1 MKQMNIS
8 EAAREMGKIKSE
20 KKATAARENGK
31 LGGRRP
37 LDPVERAA
45 ARRARKNANRLKDA
59 AAGGWVKEK
68 K

>member
-37 LDPVERAA
+37 LDPIERAA

-59 AAGGWVKEK
+59 TAGGWVKEK

>member
-1 MKQMNIS
+1 MNIA
-8 EAAREMGKIKSE
+8 EAAREMGKVKSE

-31 LGGRRP
+31 LGGRPP
-37 LDPVERAA
+37 LDPIERAA
-45 ARRARKNANRLKDA
+45 ARRARKNAKRLKDA

>member
-1 MKQMNIS
+1 MKQLKIS

-31 LGGRRP
+31 LGGRPP
-37 LDPVERAA
+37 LDTIERAA
-45 ARRARKNANRLKDA
+45 ARRARKNANRLNDA
-59 AAGGWVKEK
+59 ATGGWVKEK